1 MKGWLSLAAVLIM
14 LLAAVPSL
22 AATDRSIAEYENLV
36 STYSIDAGI
45 PSYDDYRKAR
55 DEVRPDCRIVLEG
68 ADVVRYEEEGAAEPA
83 LLTDYAGMPGVSL
96 LTGEEA
102 LAEWEF
108 TVEEEGWYDPCLEYY
123 PYAGKNSEIQ
133 RAFFIDGQLPYD
145 ELSLIALTRV
155 WRNDLHDQV
164 TRETDRT
171 GSTSSAGGK
180 TTRAMN

>member
-1 MKGWLSLAAVLIM
+1 MSRTGKKAALLLGLIM

-68 ADVVRYEEEGAAEPA
+68 ADVVRYEEEGAEAPT
-83 LLTDYAGMPGVSL
+83 LLSDYAGMPGISL

-123 PYAGKNSEIQ
+123 PYEGKNSEILFQ
-133 RAFFIDGQLPYD
+133 RRERDQHHPLAERQPGQ
-145 ELSLIALTRV
+145 
-155 WRNDLHDQV
+155 
-164 TRETDRT
+164 
-171 GSTSSAGGK
+171 
-180 TTRAMN
+180 